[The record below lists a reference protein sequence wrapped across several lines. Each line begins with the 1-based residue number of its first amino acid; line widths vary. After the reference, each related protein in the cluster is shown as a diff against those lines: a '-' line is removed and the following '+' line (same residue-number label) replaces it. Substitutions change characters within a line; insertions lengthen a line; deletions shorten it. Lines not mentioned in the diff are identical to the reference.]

1 MGMKSRRKGAAF
13 EREVVHFH
21 TALGLA
27 AERIPLSGAAKGSF
41 AGDLRLGPW
50 TVECKRRADGFKELY
65 SWLAHDDA
73 DLLVLRAD
81 RQPLLVVLPE
91 TTWLQLLR
99 LAGLLPDVPRG
110 EAIAVNTAEGT
121 KT

>member
-1 MGMKSRRKGAAF
+1 MGMKSRRKGASF
-13 EREVVHFH
+13 EREVVAFH
-21 TALGLA
+21 RNLGLA

-50 TVECKRRADGFKELY
+50 TVECKRRADGFRELY
-65 SWLAHDDA
+65 SWLAHDNA

-81 RQPLLVVLPE
+81 RQDLLVVLNQ

-99 LAGLLPDVPRG
+99 LAGLLPTVPGG
-110 EAIAVNTAEGT
+110 EAIAVNPAQGDI
-121 KT
+121 

>member
-13 EREVVHFH
+13 EREVVTFH
-21 TALGLA
+21 RDLGLA

-50 TVECKRRADGFKELY
+50 TVECKRRADGFRELY
-65 SWLAHDDA
+65 TWLAHDNA

-81 RQPLLVVLPE
+81 RQDLLVVLNQ

-110 EAIAVNTAEGT
+110 EAIAVNPAEGT
-121 KT
+121 AA